1 MLADRIS
8 AGELNSNDKP
18 ELELVKRALR
28 SQESINTATL
38 ASLMDVV
45 VRTDYKGSIL
55 LANQSVVLMFGYSN
69 TDLIG
74 VNINTLLN
82 EIEESYSENKH
93 N

>member
-28 SQESINTATL
+28 LQESINTATL

-45 VRTDYKGSIL
+45 VRTDDKGSIL
-55 LANQSVVLMFGYSN
+55 TANQSVVLMFGYSN

-93 N
+93 H